1 MTVASETKLTAV
13 MPTMTVNDVRASIA
27 WYRDVMG
34 FSVAREMEHD
44 GQLMGAVVAAGAVQF
59 LLGQDDFAKGKD
71 RPKGVA
77 SRLYCIYDGDIDQLA
92 EAIKSR
98 GGTLDQEPTDQPWG
112 ARDFAITDPDGFH
125 ISLSTGAGE
134 DEG

>member
-1 MTVASETKLTAV
+1 MSVASETKLTAV
-13 MPTMTVNDVRASIA
+13 MPTMTVNDIHASIA

-44 GQLMGAVVAAGAVQF
+44 GQVVGAVVAAGAVQF
-59 LLGQDDFAKGKD
+59 LLGQDDFAKGKN
-71 RPKGVA
+71 RAKGVA
-77 SRLYCIYDGDIDQLA
+77 SRLYCIYDGDIDEFA

-112 ARDFAITDPDGFH
+112 ARDFAVKDPDGFT
-125 ISLSTGAGE
+125 ISISTGAGE
-134 DEG
+134 DG

>member
-1 MTVASETKLTAV
+1 MPVASETKLTAV
-13 MPTMTVNDVRASIA
+13 MPTMTVNDIHASIA
-27 WYRDVMG
+27 WYRDVLG
-34 FSVAREMEHD
+34 FTVAREMEHD
-44 GQLMGAVVAAGAVQF
+44 GQLGGAVVAAGAVQF
-59 LLGQDDFAKGKD
+59 MLAQDDFAKG
-71 RPKGVA
+71 RERQKGVA
-77 SRLYCIYDGDIDQLA
+77 SRLYCIHDGDLDQLA
-92 EAIKSR
+92 GAIKSR

>member
-1 MTVASETKLTAV
+1 MIQGTSTKLTAV
-13 MPTMTVNDVRASIA
+13 MPTMTVNDIQASIA

-44 GQLMGAVVAAGAVQF
+44 GQVMGAVVAAGAVQF

-77 SRLYCIYDGDIDQLA
+77 SRLYCIYEGDIDEFA
-92 EAIKSR
+92 DAIKSR
-98 GGTLDQEPTDQPWG
+98 GGTLEQEPTDQPWG
-112 ARDFAITDPDGFH
+112 ARDFAVKDPDGFT
-125 ISLSTGAGE
+125 ISFSNGAGT
-134 DEG
+134 DG